1 MNEADSK
8 RKDQK
13 YIQGPSWE
21 ILWDFVLRV
30 NGDHLMGKSRGI
42 SDVIY
47 TFVSCSQVPG
57 FQKYRNPRTQLLVSP
72 LSSQRS

>member
-47 TFVSCSQVPG
+47 TFVSC
-57 FQKYRNPRTQLLVSP
+57 L
-72 LSSQRS
+72 RSLGSRSIETPEPNF